1 MKPAEVSLIL
11 VPLSPQPVKGQ
22 RSEYKALLGAL
33 RSQGMATRSELAA
46 LCALPRSSVSLRVR
60 ELLDAGLLVELGDTE
75 QTGGRRAGR
84 LGFGPGTG
92 AVLAIELGSRHARWR
107 LSDLAGAPLAGGA
120 FPIVIESG
128 DEKVFKPVEV
138 EVRQALDRLELSVD
152 MVRSCAVGFPGPVNF
167 ADSHVGPLHFAN
179 WGNGPVSSQLAKWVQ
194 GPIAIDNDVNV
205 MAWGDYNAK
214 WRREGVHDLLFIKH
228 GSGIGCGIIASG
240 QVYRG
245 YDGTAG
251 EVGHIAVADVD
262 PPVICRC
269 GSKNCLDVVA
279 SGSALLKQLK
289 ARDYRVE
296 TVADVSRLA
305 SEGDPVVVNMVREA
319 GRALGTVMS
328 AVVSFFNPAIIVMGG
343 SLGALEISLLAG
355 VRESIYAQATMV
367 STRDLRIV
375 TSALGPEAPLYGA
388 TLLALDLAYDSAIE
402 LVEDRSN

>member
-1 MKPAEVSLIL
+1 M
-11 VPLSPQPVKGQ
+11 
-22 RSEYKALLGAL
+22 LGAL
-33 RSQGMATRSELAA
+33 RSEGVATRSELAA

-60 ELLDAGLLVELGDTE
+60 ELLDARLLVELGDTE

-84 LGFGPGTG
+84 VGFAPGTG

-107 LSDLAGAPLAGGA
+107 LSDFAGAPLAGGA
-120 FPIVIESG
+120 FPIMMQWG
-128 DEKVFKPVEV
+128 DEKVFKPIEV
-138 EVRQALDRLELSVD
+138 EVRQALERLGLSIG

-167 ADSHVGPLHFAN
+167 ANSPAVGPSHVAN

-251 EVGHIAVADVD
+251 EVGHIGVADVD
-262 PPVICRC
+262 PPVICSC

-279 SGSALLKQLK
+279 SGGALVKQLK
-289 ARDYRVE
+289 ARDYKVE
-296 TVADVSRLA
+296 TAADVSRLA

-375 TSALGPEAPLYGA
+375 TSS
-388 TLLALDLAYDSAIE
+388 LALKRRCTGPPYWPSTWPMTQPSNLLRTEVVRSSRWLLSAP
-402 LVEDRSN
+402 DARRK